1 MVASITI
8 NHLSKTFAG
17 VEVVSDLSMSVGQGE
32 VVGFLGPNGAG
43 KSTTMKMVS
52 GFLLPSAGHSEI
64 CGVNVVSDR
73 IEAQR
78 HLGYLPEGAPAYPDI
93 TTSQYLKFIAE
104 IRKLADNAQ
113 YAVDSIIARMNLHE
127 VIHQPIGTLSK
138 GYKRRVGLAQ
148 ALIHD
153 PSVLI
158 LDEPTDGLDPNQKHE
173 IRSLIREISS
183 EKAIIISTHLLEEME
198 SVCTRAVI
206 IANGQIAAEGN
217 ATHFKRRS
225 PYYHSVSLKYSGNE
239 ALAIAS
245 RLERVESVAS
255 VETIQHDDL
264 HTEIIAIPEGN
275 KEIFDDIKSL
285 SLGDDFPIQ
294 KISKTTVS
302 LEQAFRTITTGD
314 PQAWVEELPAYCQPK
329 EKSSCFS
336 NITDIWAITKHELAS
351 YFATPIAY
359 VFILIF
365 AVLSST
371 FTFFL
376 GNFFIRNQADLEPFF
391 QFHPWLYMLMT
402 PAIAMRLWAEERK
415 SGSVEILLTLP
426 ISTTSAVIGKF
437 FAAWLIVGLSL
448 LFTVTIWASV
458 NYLGNPDNGVIAL
471 GYLGSFLISGC
482 YLAIGSCVSAMTK
495 NQVVAFICSALICFV
510 FTACG
515 LSIVLEFFS
524 GWAPVFVTDAVANF
538 SFMDHFRE
546 ISRGVCD
553 LQDLVLI
560 ASTISFF
567 LFATVVSVEYSK
579 NYS

>member
-217 ATHFKRRS
+217 ATHF
-225 PYYHSVSLKYSGNE
+225 
-239 ALAIAS
+239 
-245 RLERVESVAS
+245 
-255 VETIQHDDL
+255 
-264 HTEIIAIPEGN
+264 
-275 KEIFDDIKSL
+275 
-285 SLGDDFPIQ
+285 
-294 KISKTTVS
+294 
-302 LEQAFRTITTGD
+302 
-314 PQAWVEELPAYCQPK
+314 
-329 EKSSCFS
+329 
-336 NITDIWAITKHELAS
+336 
-351 YFATPIAY
+351 
-359 VFILIF
+359 
-365 AVLSST
+365 
-371 FTFFL
+371 
-376 GNFFIRNQADLEPFF
+376 
-391 QFHPWLYMLMT
+391 
-402 PAIAMRLWAEERK
+402 
-415 SGSVEILLTLP
+415 
-426 ISTTSAVIGKF
+426 
-437 FAAWLIVGLSL
+437 
-448 LFTVTIWASV
+448 
-458 NYLGNPDNGVIAL
+458 
-471 GYLGSFLISGC
+471 
-482 YLAIGSCVSAMTK
+482 
-495 NQVVAFICSALICFV
+495 
-510 FTACG
+510 
-515 LSIVLEFFS
+515 
-524 GWAPVFVTDAVANF
+524 
-538 SFMDHFRE
+538 
-546 ISRGVCD
+546 
-553 LQDLVLI
+553 
-560 ASTISFF
+560 
-567 LFATVVSVEYSK
+567 
-579 NYS
+579 